1 MTTVAIVILNWNG
14 RAFLEKFLAPL
25 VERTTQQIVSFVI
38 IDNGS
43 TDDSCSFI
51 SKNYPEIQLICLD
64 KNHGYTGGYNLG
76 LQYIK
81 ADYYILLNSDVE
93 VSPGWLEPLV
103 NLMDNKAKIGV
114 CMPKIKAYDKPQSFE
129 YAGAAGGFIDRFG
142 FPFCR
147 GRILSC
153 IEEDK
158 GQYDERREVFWA
170 TGACMMVRAQ
180 VFHELGGFDE
190 GFFAHMEEIDF
201 CWRVQI
207 AGYKVM
213 CEPAS
218 VVYHVG
224 GGTLPNNNPRK
235 LYFNYR
241 NSLYMLYKNLPHS
254 KWVFIFIVRLLLD
267 NLSAMVYL
275 FTGKFSFFS
284 AVCRAHFHFWRNRRK
299 LNVRPQPPDVS
310 VTGIYR
316 RSIVWDFFIK
326 GRRKLRFSALSEPRF
341 LQVQGE
347 STKANL
353 KI

>member
-1 MTTVAIVILNWNG
+1 LTTVAIVILNWNG

-25 VERTTQQIVSFVI
+25 VEHTARPEVSFVV

-43 TDDSCSFI
+43 TDDSCAFVA
-51 SKNYPEIQLICLD
+51 KNYPEIQLISLD

-76 LQYIK
+76 LQHVK
-81 ADYYILLNSDVE
+81 ADYYVLLNSDVE
-93 VSPGWLEPLV
+93 VSPNWLAPLV
-103 NLMDNKAKIGV
+103 KLMDSEENVGV
-114 CMPKIKAYDKPQSFE
+114 CMPKIKAYAQPQSFE

-180 VFHELGGFDE
+180 LFYELGGFDKH
-190 GFFAHMEEIDF
+190 FFAHMEEIDF
-201 CWRVQI
+201 CWRVKI

-241 NSLYMLYKNLPHS
+241 NSLYMLYKNLPRS
-254 KWVFIFIVRLLLD
+254 KRFFIFFVRLILD
-267 NLSAMVYL
+267 SLSAMVYL
-275 FTGKFSFFS
+275 LSGKFSFFS
-284 AVCRAHFHFWRNRRK
+284 TVCRAHFHFWRTRRN
-299 LNVRPQPPDVS
+299 LHLTTQPKKVEI
-310 VTGIYR
+310 TGIYK

-326 GRRKLRFSALSEPRF
+326 GRGKLRFADL
-341 LQVQGE
+341 
-347 STKANL
+347 TN
-353 KI
+353 